1 MAPCAEGRTPP
12 SQRAARHS
20 ALPLGRFEKSPRR
33 RRLFGGGGAGRME
46 SAWDK
51 DKIFRPSYIT
61 SVELPQ
67 RTGPVNVEDIKADLS
82 DEFSLVSSSSD
93 ISQRSSLESKEHI
106 QVCLRIRPFT
116 SLEKEYESQ
125 DCVSLEDS
133 TSIIL
138 KPPKNSLSRLSEKTA
153 GQLIQK
159 FTFSRVFGPETTQEE
174 FFEGTMK
181 QPVQDFL
188 EGYNRL
194 VFTYGVTNA
203 GKTYTFQGT
212 EDDVGIL
219 PRTMDMLFKNI
230 QGKLYTAMDLKPHRC
245 RDYIKLTKD
254 QVREETAIKNS
265 ILRLTKEVDHQCNT
279 QSKAPIDPKGLKEL
293 VKESEQSSPSGQ
305 NYMKFSIWVSFF
317 EIYNES
323 FYDLLIP
330 ISNDKKRKT
339 LRLAQDVKGCSYVKD
354 LQWVQI
360 SDSKEAFRLLKLG
373 LKHQSIASTK
383 LNTTSSR
390 SHSIFTIKVLKIEVS
405 EAPRVTRVNELSL
418 CDLAGSERCTKT
430 RNEGDRLKESGNI
443 NTSLLILGKCIN
455 ALKNSQ
461 QSKLQQ
467 HIPFRESKLT
477 HFLQGFFSGRGKVY
491 MIVNISQC
499 ASAFDETL
507 NVLKFSAIAQK
518 VLVLDSSVLPQD
530 QSFGQKLAR
539 DSSLGDTKMP
549 ITRKRATILWDRS
562 LEDVIEGDDEMEEQ
576 LSMSGDE
583 TVQKYEG
590 NKVLIGEEEY
600 QMLLSLIEDLKNKLI
615 AEKKEKLMMEL
626 KIREEVTQEFTQY
639 FGQREVDFKEC
650 LSRERERLEEDSE
663 RRLEIFKELVNGY
676 TKSLDVEKLED
687 LACNEQ
693 AGHLQGGC
701 SIVQDSCSDLEV
713 IIDSLQNDV
722 IGIKKQAEAA
732 HRYIVSLEDPEE
744 AIGWLEKQLGKTTAE
759 LTKTK
764 EELTKKTTELMKTE
778 EELTQRS
785 REFEMQMTKLEES
798 AAQLKEATEK
808 MDTQNKRIQELMDIV
823 EQKDDVI
830 TRLQDLIANLEATV
844 KDYDSTV
851 TTIKRKLVEESS
863 RKVTESSQ
871 LKECDE
877 TVLEVGK
884 KRCLENKPTVEEE
897 PPTKKGA
904 IKECWEDDLLEQE
917 RTKHMKQNTSENN
930 AEITA
935 MKGRTETLESQL
947 AALEEQYR
955 REKTEKEELVRQV
968 TNLGFDL
975 SASEERTSG
984 LREELQQCRD
994 SYQEIVS
1001 ELRKQEA
1008 INKEQ
1013 EEKIVLLHKQVECAN
1028 QNLNAKVSQ
1037 IKTMQSKIDD
1047 LCKYCLESHP
1057 MDVDL
1062 VNLKDVLESQK
1073 DEPERSQAGPLDMQS
1088 QAASAEDLRRDSSFH
1103 CSIENIWE
1111 ECKKIIRASSQKS
1124 QQIQE
1129 LLQQVENLNKSLAD
1143 SENDN
1148 NQLKIKLSEFT
1159 NQASLSLKEEAL
1171 VNQVNQLQEQIQ
1183 KKSEISEKW
1192 AAEHHRAIS
1201 QYEKEAASYIEK
1213 IKELECLLE
1222 AFRTKDDNRTK
1233 LEQVL
1238 KEKESII
1245 LNLESTVVVLQE
1257 ECANLE
1263 KKLKELT
1270 DQEINLKD
1278 QAVQL
1283 KNNLEKTKHS
1293 LQEKEI
1299 NDKEQAQSIELLS
1312 KELSGSSALIQS
1324 LKEDLQR
1331 KDEEYTDLKEKFSD
1345 AKKQIEQVQK
1355 EVCTMRSEEKS
1366 LRNKVNELENNKKQ
1380 LGEELDIKQRT
1391 IQQLKKEQLNSKK
1404 LEELSIQNE
1413 KLREDLCT
1421 KEKIIEDMR
1430 MTLEEQEQTQ
1440 TEQEQALEA
1449 KLEETNRLVSE
1460 LEEWKQK
1467 YREMMNQN
1475 NSDQLQ
1481 KIYKEEK
1488 SINANT
1494 EESKLQEK
1502 LKEYEEKYQTDRK
1515 KWLEEKMGLINQVK
1529 EAENHRNR
1537 EMRKFAED
1545 RECHVKQQAEIE
1557 KLNAQLVEKDNNLQQ
1572 WREERDKLVEALEI
1586 QLRTLASSITQ
1597 KDNEIAELKQAAL
1610 KDSGK
1615 GNEAVIEELR
1625 KELAD
1630 KDDIIRDL
1638 KQGLHQ
1644 NKLQSFAEVA
1654 SPKKE
1659 ENTTDQS
1666 ACNKEGH
1673 SDIALDSS
1681 EVSTENGRTSRFP
1694 KPEMEIQFTPLQPNK
1709 IEVKHQG
1716 SALPVTVK
1724 MLKPRRKRKSE
1735 EMDEDFVK
1743 NENKKNA
1750 KSTIAN
1756 SPSTSNKKTM
1766 PTTHSF
1772 KKEYSLRK
1780 QESTSSTKSLRKKEG
1795 TLQKIGDFFQGSPT
1809 IIHSKAKKLI
1819 ATISSPKP
1827 AEPESLKE
1835 NEIKSKRA
1843 KRKLY
1848 STDISA
1854 PLDIPA
1860 SSIFI
1865 EQKEKESDHLII
1877 KRRLRSKMAK

>member
-1 MAPCAEGRTPP
+1 
-12 SQRAARHS
+12 
-20 ALPLGRFEKSPRR
+20 
-33 RRLFGGGGAGRME
+33 ME
-46 SAWDK
+46 SDWDK
-51 DKIFRPSYIT
+51 EKNFRPSYIA

-93 ISQRSSLESKEHI
+93 ISQSKRHI
-106 QVCLRIRPFT
+106 QVCLRVRPFT
-116 SLEKEYESQ
+116 SLEKENESQ

-133 TSIIL
+133 TSIVL
-138 KPPKNSLSRLSEKTA
+138 KPPKNSLNRLSEKTA

-265 ILRLTKEVDHQCNT
+265 ILRLTKEVRGLLHSLAMSVCNT
-279 QSKAPIDPKGLKEL
+279 LYFLAGLKEL
-293 VKESEQSSPSGQ
+293 VKESEQSSPSGEHC
-305 NYMKFSIWVSFF
+305 MKFSVWVSFF

-339 LRLAQDVKGCSYVKD
+339 LRLAQDVKGCSYIKD
-354 LQWVQI
+354 LQWVQV

-390 SHSIFTIKVLKIEVS
+390 SHSIFTIKVLKIEVL

-430 RNEGDRLKESGNI
+430 RNEGERLKESGNI
-443 NTSLLILGKCIN
+443 NTSLLTLGKCIS

-499 ASAFDETL
+499 ASAYDETL

-518 VLVLDSSVLPQD
+518 VLVLDSSILPQD
-530 QSFGQKLAR
+530 QSFGQKSAR
-539 DSSLGDTKMP
+539 DLSLGDTRIP

-562 LEDVIEGDDEMEEQ
+562 LEDLIEGDDEMEEQ
-576 LSMSGDE
+576 QSMSGEE
-583 TVQKYEG
+583 TLQKYEE
-590 NKVLIGEEEY
+590 NKVVIGKEEY
-600 QMLLSLIEDLKNKLI
+600 MVCARSILRKSALLSLVEDLKNKLI
-615 AEKKEKLMMEL
+615 AEKKEKLMLEL

-663 RRLEIFKELVNGY
+663 RRLEIFKELVNVILLSFAISKRIY
-676 TKSLDVEKLED
+676 IVF
-687 LACNEQ
+687 Q
-693 AGHLQGGC
+693 QGGC

-732 HRYIVSLEDPEE
+732 HRCIVSLEDPQE
-744 AIGWLEKQLGKTTAE
+744 AIGWFEKQLGKTTTE
-759 LTKTK
+759 LTRIK
-764 EELTKKTTELMKTE
+764 EELTNKTAELGKTE
-778 EELTQRS
+778 EELTQKS
-785 REFEMQMTKLEES
+785 RGELDIKKNSKEVTK
-798 AAQLKEATEK
+798 
-808 MDTQNKRIQELMDIV
+808 
-823 EQKDDVI
+823 
-830 TRLQDLIANLEATV
+830 
-844 KDYDSTV
+844 
-851 TTIKRKLVEESS
+851 
-863 RKVTESSQ
+863 SSQ
-871 LKECDE
+871 LKECEE

-884 KRCLENKPTVEEE
+884 KRCFENKPTVEEE
-897 PPTKKGA
+897 PPTKKGT
-904 IKECWEDDLLEQE
+904 ISTTTEQE
-917 RTKHMKQNTSENN
+917 IFQKNLIPRAKYTST
-930 AEITA
+930 EIVA
-935 MKGRTETLESQL
+935 LKGRTETLESQL
-947 AALEEQYR
+947 AALEEQCK
-955 REKTEKEELVRQV
+955 REKTEKEELVKQV
-968 TNLGFDL
+968 ASLGFDL
-975 SASEERTSG
+975 SASEERESG
-984 LREELQQCRD
+984 LREELQQCQAN
-994 SYQEIVS
+994 YQETLS
-1001 ELRKQEA
+1001 ELRKQKA
-1008 INKEQ
+1008 INEEQ
-1013 EEKIVLLHKQVECAN
+1013 EEKIVLLHKEIECTN
-1028 QNLNAKVSQ
+1028 QDIIDKVSQ

-1047 LCKYCLESHP
+1047 LCKYCLESHA

-1073 DEPERSQAGPLDMQS
+1073 DESERSQVGPLHMQS
-1088 QAASAEDLRRDSSFH
+1088 QAASTEVVRRDSSFH
-1103 CSIENIWE
+1103 CSIEGIWE
-1111 ECKKIIRASSQKS
+1111 ECKKIIKASSQKS

-1129 LLQQVENLNKSLAD
+1129 LLQQVENLNKGLAD

-1148 NQLKIKLSEFT
+1148 NQLKIKLSELT
-1159 NQASLSLKEEAL
+1159 NQATLSIKDEAL
-1171 VNQVNQLQEQIQ
+1171 VHQLQEQIR
-1183 KKSEISEKW
+1183 KKTEDSEKW
-1192 AAEHHRAIS
+1192 AAEHNRAIA
-1201 QYEKEAASYIEK
+1201 QFEEEASNYKEK
-1213 IKELECLLE
+1213 IKELEYLLE
-1222 AFRTKDDNRTK
+1222 DLKTKDDNRTK

-1238 KEKESII
+1238 NEKESII
-1245 LNLESTVVVLQE
+1245 LNLESTAVVLQE
-1257 ECANLE
+1257 ECANSE

-1278 QAVQL
+1278 QVVQL
-1283 KNNLEKTKHS
+1283 KSSLEEMKHS
-1293 LQEKEI
+1293 LQEKEK
-1299 NDKEQAQSIELLS
+1299 NDKEKAQSMEVLS
-1312 KELSGSSALIQS
+1312 KELSERSALIQS
-1324 LKEDLQR
+1324 LKKDLQR

-1345 AKKQIEQVQK
+1345 AKRQIQQVQK

-1366 LRNKVNELENNKKQ
+1366 LRNQVNELENIKKQ
-1380 LGEELDIKQRT
+1380 LGGELDIKQRT
-1391 IQQLKKEQLNSKK
+1391 IQQLKKVTLGTKRRRLNCTFIFKY
-1404 LEELSIQNE
+1404 L
-1413 KLREDLCT
+1413 DLCT

-1440 TEQEQALEA
+1440 TEQEQVLEA
-1449 KLEETNRLVSE
+1449 KLEETNRLISE

-1467 YREMMNQN
+1467 YRELMYQN
-1475 NSDQLQ
+1475 KSDQLQ
-1481 KIYKEEK
+1481 KVYKEEK

-1515 KWLEEKMGLINQVK
+1515 KWVEEKMGLISQVK

-1557 KLNAQLVEKDNNLQQ
+1557 RLNAQLVEKDSNLQQ

-1586 QLRTLASSITQ
+1586 QLRTLASNITQ
-1597 KDNEIAELKQAAL
+1597 KDKEIAELKQATL
-1610 KDSGK
+1610 KDS
-1615 GNEAVIEELR
+1615 R
-1625 KELAD
+1625 KVSFTFYYPFVLQNTILAPP
-1630 KDDIIRDL
+1630 IL
-1638 KQGLHQ
+1638 
-1644 NKLQSFAEVA
+1644 STF
-1654 SPKKE
+1654 
-1659 ENTTDQS
+1659 
-1666 ACNKEGH
+1666 GH
-1673 SDIALDSS
+1673 SDIVLDSS

-1716 SALPVTVK
+1716 NTLPVTVK
-1724 MLKPRRKRKSE
+1724 MLNPRRKRKSE

-1750 KSTIAN
+1750 KSTATN
-1756 SPSTSNKKTM
+1756 SPSTSNKKMVWSCAKFM

-1772 KKEYSLRK
+1772 KREYSLRK
-1780 QESTSSTKSLRKKEG
+1780 QESASSTKSVGKKEG
-1795 TLQKIGDFFQGSPT
+1795 TLQKIGDFFQGSPA

-1819 ATISSPKP
+1819 ASINSPKSI
-1827 AEPESLKE
+1827 ESESLKQ

-1848 STDISA
+1848 STDISG

-1860 SSIFI
+1860 SSVK
-1865 EQKEKESDHLII
+1865 QKEKESDHLII
-1877 KRRLRSKMAK
+1877 KRRLRSKMTK

>member
-1 MAPCAEGRTPP
+1 
-12 SQRAARHS
+12 
-20 ALPLGRFEKSPRR
+20 
-33 RRLFGGGGAGRME
+33 ME

-51 DKIFRPSYIT
+51 EKNFRPSYIA
-61 SVELPQ
+61 SVELPE

-93 ISQRSSLESKEHI
+93 ISQSKGHI

-116 SLEKEYESQ
+116 SLEKENESQ

-133 TSIIL
+133 TSIVL

-219 PRTMDMLFKNI
+219 PRTMEMLFKNI

-254 QVREETAIKNS
+254 QVREEAAIKNS
-265 ILRLTKEVDHQCNT
+265 ILRLTKEVRGLLHSLTMTMVCNNFYFLT
-279 QSKAPIDPKGLKEL
+279 GLKEV
-293 VKESEQSSPSGQ
+293 VKESEQSSPSGE
-305 NYMKFSIWVSFF
+305 NYMKFSVWVSFF

-499 ASAFDETL
+499 ASAYDETL

-530 QSFGQKLAR
+530 QSFCQKSSR
-539 DSSLGDTKMP
+539 DSSLSDTRMP

-576 LSMSGDE
+576 QSMSGEE
-583 TVQKYEG
+583 TERKYEE
-590 NKVLIGEEEY
+590 NKVVIGKEEY
-600 QMLLSLIEDLKNKLI
+600 MTLLSLIEDLKNKLI
-615 AEKKEKLMMEL
+615 AEKKEKLMLEL

-639 FGQREVDFKEC
+639 FGQRETDFKEC

-676 TKSLDVEKLED
+676 TKSLDEEKLQD
-687 LACNEQ
+687 LSCNEQ
-693 AGHLQGGC
+693 AGPLVFYFHF
-701 SIVQDSCSDLEV
+701 V

-732 HRYIVSLEDPEE
+732 HRYIMSLEDPQE
-744 AIGWLEKQLGKTTAE
+744 AIGWLEKQLGKTTTE

-764 EELTKKTTELMKTE
+764 EELTNKTTELMKTE
-778 EELTQRS
+778 EELTQKS
-785 REFEMQMTKLEES
+785 RGE
-798 AAQLKEATEK
+798 
-808 MDTQNKRIQELMDIV
+808 
-823 EQKDDVI
+823 
-830 TRLQDLIANLEATV
+830 
-844 KDYDSTV
+844 
-851 TTIKRKLVEESS
+851 KLVEENSK
-863 RKVTESSQ
+863 KVTESSQ
-871 LKECDE
+871 LKECEE

-897 PPTKKGA
+897 PPTKKGT
-904 IKECWEDDLLEQE
+904 ISTTTEQGIFQ
-917 RTKHMKQNTSENN
+917 KNLIPHVKQNMSENC
-930 AEITA
+930 AEIA
-935 MKGRTETLESQL
+935 ALRGRTETLESEL

-968 TNLGFDL
+968 TNLGYDL
-975 SASEERTSG
+975 SASEEIASS
-984 LREELQQCRD
+984 LREELQQCQD
-994 SYQEIVS
+994 NYQEAVS
-1001 ELRKQEA
+1001 ELRKQKA

-1013 EEKIVLLHKQVECAN
+1013 EEKIVLLCKEVECAN
-1028 QNLNAKVSQ
+1028 QNIIDKVSQ
-1037 IKTMQSKIDD
+1037 IKTMQCKVDD

-1062 VNLKDVLESQK
+1062 TDLKDVLESQK
-1073 DEPERSQAGPLDMQS
+1073 DEPERSQDGPLDVQS
-1088 QAASAEDLRRDSSFH
+1088 RVASTEDVRRDSSFR
-1103 CSIENIWE
+1103 CSIEGIWE
-1111 ECKKIIRASSQKS
+1111 ECKKIIKASSQKS
-1124 QQIQE
+1124 QRIQE
-1129 LLQQVENLNKSLAD
+1129 LLQQVESLSKDVAE
-1143 SENDN
+1143 SESDN

-1159 NQASLSLKEEAL
+1159 NQATVSIKEEVL
-1171 VNQVNQLQEQIQ
+1171 VNQLQEQIQ
-1183 KKSEISEKW
+1183 KKTEDSVKQ
-1192 AAEHHRAIS
+1192 AAEHDRAIA
-1201 QYEKEAASYIEK
+1201 QFEEEIASYKEK
-1213 IKELECLLE
+1213 MKEMECLLE
-1222 AFRTKDDNRTK
+1222 AFRTKNDNRTN

-1245 LNLESTVVVLQE
+1245 LNLESATVVLQE
-1257 ECANLE
+1257 QCTNSE

-1278 QAVQL
+1278 QVVQL
-1283 KNNLEKTKHS
+1283 KNSLEKMKHS
-1293 LQEKEI
+1293 LQEKEK
-1299 NDKEQAQSIELLS
+1299 NDKEKAHSTELLS
-1312 KELSGSSALIQS
+1312 KELSESSALIQS
-1324 LKEDLQR
+1324 LKKDLQR
-1331 KDEEYTDLKEKFSD
+1331 KEEEYTDLKEKFSD

-1391 IQQLKKEQLNSKK
+1391 IQQLKKQLNNKK

-1413 KLREDLCT
+1413 KLRKDLCT

-1440 TEQEQALEA
+1440 TEQEQVLEA

-1467 YREMMNQN
+1467 YRELMNQK
-1475 NSDQLQ
+1475 NSDRLR
-1481 KIYKEEK
+1481 KVYKEEK
-1488 SINANT
+1488 SINADT
-1494 EESKLQEK
+1494 EESIKLQEK

-1515 KWLEEKMGLINQVK
+1515 KWLEEKMGLISQVK

-1545 RECHVKQQAEIE
+1545 RECHAKQQAEIE
-1557 KLNAQLVEKDNNLQQ
+1557 RLNAQLVEKDNNLQQ

-1597 KDNEIAELKQAAL
+1597 KDKEIAELKQATL

-1615 GNEAVIEELR
+1615 
-1625 KELAD
+1625 
-1630 KDDIIRDL
+1630 
-1638 KQGLHQ
+1638 QGLHQ
-1644 NKLQSFAEVA
+1644 DDLQSLAEVP
-1654 SPKKE
+1654 SSKKE
-1659 ENTTDQS
+1659 QNTVDQS
-1666 ACNKEGH
+1666 ACNTEDH
-1673 SDIALDSS
+1673 SDIALDSL
-1681 EVSTENGRTSRFP
+1681 EVSTENGRSSRFP

-1716 SALPVTVK
+1716 STLPVTVK

-1756 SPSTSNKKTM
+1756 SPSTSNKKM
-1766 PTTHSF
+1766 MLTTHSF
-1772 KKEYSLRK
+1772 KKEYALRK
-1780 QESTSSTKSLRKKEG
+1780 QESTSSTKSVRKKDG

-1819 ATISSPKP
+1819 ATISSPKS
-1827 AEPESLKE
+1827 AEPQSLKE

-1848 STDISA
+1848 STDISG
-1854 PLDIPA
+1854 PLDISA
-1860 SSIFI
+1860 SSILI